1 MATRDRTPAAT
12 GEPASPSL
20 LYLIGR
26 VDRIVRRAIN
36 DVVRRHGLSAAQ
48 YTTLSVLAHRG
59 GLSNAQLA
67 RRSLVSSQSM
77 NEVLL
82 ALEKRQLVRRRAHP
96 AHGRIRQAQVTAKGR
111 ALLAACDA
119 EVSEVEAAMVASLTG
134 REREALHRALL
145 SCVHALH
152 GGLTG
157 DERA

>member
-1 MATRDRTPAAT
+1 MAATARTPDPLD
-12 GEPASPSL
+12 EPAALNL

-26 VDRIVRRAIN
+26 VDRIVRRSIN
-36 DVVRRHGLSAAQ
+36 DVVRRHGLSSAQ
-48 YTTLSVLAHRG
+48 YSTLSVLARRG

-67 RRSLVSSQSM
+67 RRALVSSQSM

-96 AHGRIRQAQVTAKGR
+96 AHGRIRQAQLTAKGR
-111 ALLAACDA
+111 TVLAACDA
-119 EVSEVEAAMVASLTG
+119 EVGEVEATMVAGMTS
-134 REREALHRALL
+134 RERRALHRALL

-157 DERA
+157 D

>member
-1 MATRDRTPAAT
+1 MASSTSR
-12 GEPASPSL
+12 EPAPSGESPSPSL
-20 LYLIGR
+20 LYLVGR
-26 VDRIVRRAIN
+26 LDRIVRRCIN

-48 YTTLSVLAHRG
+48 YTTLSVLARRG

-67 RRSLVSSQSM
+67 RRALVSSQSM

-111 ALLAACDA
+111 TLLAACDA
-119 EVSEVEAAMVASLTG
+119 EVGEVEARMVATMSS
-134 REREALHRALL
+134 RERAALHRALL

-157 DERA
+157 D

>member
-1 MATRDRTPAAT
+1 MAAAARAS
-12 GEPASPSL
+12 GPLDEPPGPNL

-26 VDRIVRRAIN
+26 VDRIVRRSIN

-48 YTTLSVLAHRG
+48 YTTLSVLARRG

-96 AHGRIRQAQVTAKGR
+96 AHGRIRQAQLTPKGR

-119 EVSEVEAAMVASLTG
+119 EVGEVEATMVASMSS
-134 REREALHRALL
+134 RERAALHRALL

-157 DERA
+157 D

>member
-1 MATRDRTPAAT
+1 M
-12 GEPASPSL
+12 
-20 LYLIGR
+20 
-26 VDRIVRRAIN
+26 
-36 DVVRRHGLSAAQ
+36 
-48 YTTLSVLAHRG
+48 LARRG
-59 GLSNAQLA
+59 GLSNAELA

-96 AHGRIRQAQVTAKGR
+96 AHGRIRQAQLTPKGR

-119 EVSEVEAAMVASLTG
+119 EVGEVEARMVASMSS
-134 REREALHRALL
+134 RERAALHRALL

-157 DERA
+157 D

>member
-1 MATRDRTPAAT
+1 MAAAAHVPAPLD
-12 GEPASPSL
+12 EPAGPNL

-26 VDRIVRRAIN
+26 LDRIVRRSIN

-48 YTTLSVLAHRG
+48 YTTLSVLARRG

-96 AHGRIRQAQVTAKGR
+96 AHGRIRQTQLTAKGR
-111 ALLAACDA
+111 ALLTACDQ
-119 EVSEVEAAMVASLTG
+119 EVAEVEAAMVASMST
-134 REREALHRALL
+134 RERAALHRALL
-145 SCVHALH
+145 TCVHALH

-157 DERA
+157 D